1 MLLPRFPAT
10 RFQGSKRKIL
20 PEIAALIEAEK
31 CDSIIDLYSGSGIVA
46 LLFRYLGKR
55 VLANDYLKYNQN
67 TASLFLSYSQ
77 EELSALD
84 LDADLDFLLNHRAD
98 DFESIVSD
106 EFQGVYF
113 KPHENSEIDNFCQN
127 IQRYCGLKQSLY
139 IYAVGQ
145 ALIKKRPYNLFH
157 RANLD
162 MRLKD
167 VVRSF
172 GNAKTWET
180 SIKEHAVKCIKE
192 LAALPAVDARQPIT
206 TCVDTACLQALPQ
219 DYDVVYMDPPYMN
232 GKSVSVNYSNF
243 YHFLEGLCDYS
254 LFSKGD
260 TRYPH
265 KPIVNIESAWHKK
278 ESALKQLK
286 YICEYFHSSTII
298 MSYRSDGTPSP
309 LEIQAVMQGCG
320 RQVEIHTAG
329 EYKYALSKNAD
340 NEEIFIIAR
349 L

>member
-20 PEIAALIEAEK
+20 PEISKLVEAER

-46 LLFRYLGKR
+46 LLFRSMGKK

-67 TASLFLSYSQ
+67 TASLFLSYTKD
-77 EELSALD
+77 EVNNLD
-84 LDADLDFLLNHRAD
+84 LDADLDFLLKHRAD
-98 DFESIVSD
+98 DFESIVA
-106 EFQGVYF
+106 EQFKGIYF
-113 KPHENSEIDNFCQN
+113 KEHENIEVDNFCQN
-127 IQRYCGLKQSLY
+127 ILIYSGFKKSIY

-162 MRLKD
+162 MRTKD

-180 SIKEHAVKCIKE
+180 SIKDHAIKCIKE
-192 LAALPAVDARQPIT
+192 LAVLPDMGSNHNIAS
-206 TCVDTACLQALPQ
+206 CVDTACLEMLPQ
-219 DYDVVYMDPPYMN
+219 NYDVVYMDPPYMN
-232 GKSVSVNYSNF
+232 GRSVPVNYSDF
-243 YHFLEGLCDYS
+243 YHFLEGLCDYK
-254 LFSKGD
+254 LFLKGD
-260 TRYPH
+260 SRYPH

-278 ESALKQLK
+278 DSALKQLRS
-286 YICEYFHSSTII
+286 ICEHFFSSTII

-309 LEIQAVMQGCG
+309 FEIRETMESCG
-320 RQVEIHTAG
+320 RVVEIHTAG
-329 EYKYALSKNAD
+329 EYKYALSKSVD

-349 L
+349 V